1 MDIHPGHIITW
12 AGFATCLV
20 VLMAMETP
28 DIVFS
33 VREIMYRGA
42 SIIVLLFLGILLI
55 VLGRYVEIYL

>member
-1 MDIHPGHIITW
+1 
-12 AGFATCLV
+12 
-20 VLMAMETP
+20 MAMETP